1 MNVKRTRLSKLFDG
15 GYNCSQAILAAF
27 SESLGLDAKT
37 ALMLASGFGGGMG
50 GMGGAC
56 GALTG
61 AIMVL
66 GFKYGSADSM
76 DKTAKNEMYRKTRI
90 LAEEFKLRT
99 GSLYCRDLLGF
110 DMSTDEGQL
119 AAKQPNAFH
128 DCPQFVRVAAE
139 ILEEMLET

>member
-1 MNVKRTRLSKLFDG
+1 MNETDKAVKLFDE

-27 SESLGLDAKT
+27 SETLGLDAQT
-37 ALMLASGFGGGMG
+37 ALTLASGFGGGMG
-50 GMGGAC
+50 GMGGVC

-66 GFKYGSADSM
+66 GLKYGSPDAS
-76 DKTAKNEMYRKTRI
+76 DKTTKYEVYQKTRI

-119 AAKQPNAFH
+119 AAKRPGAFH
-128 DCPQFVRVAAE
+128 ECPQFVRVAAE
-139 ILEEMLET
+139 ILEEMLEL